1 MCTGSGELG
10 ESKASE
16 ATNDGREAGKKK
28 NWQPRNGGGKGPH
41 NAHRQ
46 TQTKFEGKCADLKG
60 HVYDCSTSK
69 QADQFNK
76 TTKEIAEYVGRTYTY
91 GGDARLAIEN
101 LEIVEPPEPEDPP
114 EGATETKRRIWEKH
128 VDEYVKRTT
137 HMTENIKSIFS
148 LVWGQCTDIM
158 RQKVEALSDFA
169 DMSSKD

>member
-1 MCTGSGELG
+1 MSTGSGEPG
-10 ESKASE
+10 ESKAS
-16 ATNDGREAGKKK
+16 APNDGREAGKKK
-28 NWQPRNGGGKGPH
+28 NWQPRNGGGEMPH
-41 NAHRQ
+41 NAHR
-46 TQTKFEGKCADLKG
+46 QTKFEGKCADLKG

-76 TTKEIAEYVGRTYTY
+76 TTKEISEYVGRTYTY
-91 GGDARLAIEN
+91 GGDTQLAIEN
-101 LEIVEPPEPEDPP
+101 LGIVEPPEPDDPP
-114 EGATETKRRIWEKH
+114 EGATATKRHIWEKC

-158 RQKVEALSDFA
+158 RQKIEALSDFA